1 MKHFV
6 FQDYLNVKP
15 AKVLD
20 NAKRMFETKDASS
33 ETGYSLM
40 VVINA
45 THSGLVT
52 LNNGLYLPYRM
63 RSGLP
68 TFTYPYQKPWLLHHD
83 DEKPSVG
90 RVIKG
95 RYVSLADQWND
106 QTVTLLDQG
115 GLNRKQ
121 EIQAIR
127 KLMPRLIDQNNP
139 GMGYAQLLVKVTDK
153 DAIQKVLEG
162 NYLTVSTRQKSDS
175 AACSLCGQDWGD
187 PNNDCEHWPGMKDKS
202 GNKCFAIT
210 SNLVYMEGSF
220 VNIPADQWAQVIQI
234 VNDQDEVVDSI
245 KIIEE
250 DENRQIFSIGFDLFS
265 LTDKDTKMNLIGA
278 SEDLAVKAGLLEFA
292 DSFIELETSEDKQV
306 TQEEND
312 NGGNDMKDLKTILS
326 NPEIMVEEIN
336 KKLSP
341 SASKLTLSDLVRRLD
356 SDFIKGRSLPVFSQ
370 DLANAAIELLKEFKD
385 AEAQELSTEIQ
396 KVLKAKR
403 RSEIFDAETD
413 EELTELYDV
422 LVDKIATRK
431 MERPWPDSMIEK
443 TEYEKVKTEL
453 ADALANYKTMEE
465 TVAQEQETHLDY
477 LRKTLGKLAELNES
491 PFTEDDLNA
500 MDHEKVVA
508 EISLILDKVEEE
520 PPTLDPTLSTDA
532 SKAIEET
539 VSVKYFELKDSK
551 GPSVADTYLYWQKR
565 DNIVS
570 KNFTPK
576 RK

>member
-20 NAKRMFETKDASS
+20 NAKRLFETKDASS
-33 ETGYSLM
+33 ETGHSLM

-45 THSGLVT
+45 SHSGLIT
-52 LNNGLYLPYRM
+52 LNNGLYLPDRM
-63 RSGLP
+63 RTGLP

-83 DEKPSVG
+83 DAQPAVG
-90 RVIKG
+90 RVVKG

-106 QTVTLLDQG
+106 QTVNLLDQG

-127 KLMPRLIDQNNP
+127 KLMPRLIDTNNP
-139 GMGYAQLLVKVTDK
+139 GMGYAQLLVKVTDR

-162 NYLTVSTRQKSDS
+162 SYLTVSTRQKSDS

-187 PNNDCEHWPGMKDKS
+187 PNNDCEHWPGAKDKN

-210 SNLVYMEGSF
+210 SNLVYLEGSF
-220 VNIPADQWAQVIQI
+220 VNIPADQWAKVIQI

-265 LTDKDTKMNLIGA
+265 LTNKDAKMSLIGA
-278 SEDLAVKAGLLEFA
+278 SEDLAVKTGLLEFA
-292 DSFIELETSEDKQV
+292 DSFNEPEISEDKQV

-312 NGGNDMKDLKTILS
+312 NGGNNMKDLNTILS
-326 NPEIMVEEIN
+326 NPETMVEEIN

-341 SASKLTLSDLVRRLD
+341 SASKLTLSDLVRRPD
-356 SDFIKGRSLPVFSQ
+356 SDFIRGRSLPVFSQ

-385 AEAQELSTEIQ
+385 TKAQELSSEIQ
-396 KVLKAKR
+396 KVIKAKR
-403 RSEIFDAETD
+403 RSEMFDAETD
-413 EELTELYDV
+413 QELIELYGV
-422 LVDKIATRK
+422 LVDKIACRQ
-431 MERPWPDSMIEK
+431 MERPWSDSLVDKAEFD
-443 TEYEKVKTEL
+443 KVKAEL
-453 ADALANYKTMEE
+453 ADALVNYKTMEE
-465 TVAQEQETHLDY
+465 TVAQEQEAHLDY

-500 MDHEKVVA
+500 MDRDKVVA
-508 EISLILDKVEEE
+508 EISLIIDKEVD
-520 PPTLDPTLSTDA
+520 TTKATDPTLAIDT
-532 SKAIEET
+532 SKAVEEA
-539 VSVKYFELKDSK
+539 VSVKYFELKDHM
-551 GPSVADTYLYWQKR
+551 GPEAANTYLFWQKR
-565 DNIVS
+565 DKIVS
-570 KNFTPK
+570 KDFIPK